1 VEPATR
7 WRFDGGAIGVYID
20 VSWCFMLQW
29 SAIHDNSCELE
40 DGYLATKVTK
50 MSQVAF
56 CVDSLSMTA
65 GGIPWITSLTSGWHS
80 TLHPRDWMSSWSNA
94 PQRNGS
100 LKRPKLERCEHP
112 WFRVPNS
119 LLTLQTLDTLRK
131 CSIFPAETT
140 TKTPQE
146 LAENRPSASMAS
158 VWENGRLGLPF
169 DGGTLYQLN
178 LWWEK
183 DC

>member
-1 VEPATR
+1 
-7 WRFDGGAIGVYID
+7 
-20 VSWCFMLQW
+20 
-29 SAIHDNSCELE
+29 
-40 DGYLATKVTK
+40 
-50 MSQVAF
+50 
-56 CVDSLSMTA
+56 MTA

-169 DGGTLYQLN
+169 DGGTLSIDRMVGKGLLRVCSLFFMRHPPLPRVPVTLLWPGTGRVIFN
-178 LWWEK
+178 LSTGRSAIPSK
-183 DC
+183 RDI